1 MADIDLWHIIFLVL
15 THHTQVMKSNI
26 SIGECILRIVG
37 GMVFAGIF
45 GGLFTGYVAL
55 IGVLAIYPIV
65 TGLGGWDPIFGAIK
79 KYTNEDSPYEDHA
92 PDSVTSTAPVQRPR
106 SEMNAAA

>member
-1 MADIDLWHIIFLVL
+1 
-15 THHTQVMKSNI
+15 MKANI
-26 SIGECILRIVG
+26 SIGECIIRIVG
-37 GMVFAGIF
+37 GMIFAGIF

-79 KYTNEDSPYEDHA
+79 KYTNEDSPYEEHTPEA
-92 PDSVTSTAPVQRPR
+92 VPTSAPVQRARP
-106 SEMNAAA
+106 EMNAAA